1 VSSAFSFDQEGAKEK
16 AWQKEKRHK
25 EAISPSAEGEEGSAP
40 STARAFEKTR
50 PKLFV
55 KLTKAGCFV
64 YSLKP

>member
-1 VSSAFSFDQEGAKEK
+1 KKGSQARRKSLREVC

-40 STARAFEKTR
+40 STARAFEKSR

-55 KLTKAGCFV
+55 KRTKAGCFV
-64 YSLKP
+64 YSL

>member
-1 VSSAFSFDQEGAKEK
+1 
-16 AWQKEKRHK
+16 KRHK

-40 STARAFEKTR
+40 STARAFEKAR

-64 YSLKP
+64 YSLKCSAWARKEDSEILNPLSSSCR